1 MLILR
6 TAVLSCRGLSAL
18 RCLSADYITSRTTT
32 TNTQGQSPEPRIREY
47 FYYIDHQGQV
57 NVQTDTKNHQDTAV
71 TNVNVLAN
79 MTLWVVLNFTA
90 FSG

>member
-18 RCLSADYITSRTTT
+18 RCLSAGYITSRTTAT
-32 TNTQGQSPEPRIREY
+32 YTQGQSPEPRIREY

-57 NVQTDTKNHQDTAV
+57 NVQTDTKTHQDTVV

-79 MTLWVVLNFTA
+79 MTLWLVLNFTA